1 MDYWAETMQD
11 DAYLIAADG
20 WKATPYRVLETKNK
34 DGRAR
39 RWTRAGPAT
48 WCPSPARARYFA
60 AEQAAWTGWVPSWK
74 APWPQTE
81 LEEEHSGDD
90 AAFSGFDKINDK
102 VKSRI
107 KEIGRPGCAPTNWR
121 C

>member
-1 MDYWAETMQD
+1 
-11 DAYLIAADG
+11 
-20 WKATPYRVLETKNK
+20 
-34 DGRAR
+34 
-39 RWTRAGPAT
+39 
-48 WCPSPARARYFA
+48 
-60 AEQAAWTGWVPSWK
+60 VPSWK
-74 APWPQTE
+74 APWPSTE

-107 KEIGRPGCAPTNWR
+107 KEIGRPGCRPTNWR